1 MHIVSNQLTRWLV
14 SCMST
19 LVPLVIVAG
28 CSGDSSAPKATQTSA
43 EPTATVE
50 PETATGLDLWR
61 GLVVASEDRCSPY
74 DPDDYLYSQA
84 VEKHIVA
91 SMGGI
96 IYGPYTGKW
105 FDSTSEA
112 DIEHIVARSEA
123 HDSGLC
129 ASDAA
134 TRRQF
139 ASDLINLTL
148 ASPEVNRSQK
158 SGKDAAEWLP
168 DLNRCWFARRVIEVR
183 RQYDLTI
190 DERERDVLES
200 ILSACTSTELIVLR
214 SPPASTATSAST
226 PTPDPRCSPHELTS
240 SDRQELYNLTLHA
253 NPSWASSPKVI
264 QDFLLSQFYTL
275 EAQYLVLRALYPSEI
290 GTWRDYLMSDPAT
303 LNGEGWR
310 LLFADVIDLAKSVQT
325 PGACGPEESA
335 YELLKYHGANIL
347 MQTMVAN
354 LNPVLGGGARKVIAR
369 KLAQCRLANINRQCN
384 QAELVFQEAP
394 MWESILAKP

>member
-1 MHIVSNQLTRWLV
+1 
-14 SCMST
+14 MST
-19 LVPLVIVAG
+19 LLPLVIVAG

-61 GLVVASEDRCSPY
+61 GLVVAPEDRCSPY

-84 VEKHIVA
+84 VEQHIVA

-129 ASDAA
+129 SSGAA

-168 DLNRCWFARRVIEVR
+168 DLNRCWFARRVIDVR
-183 RQYDLTI
+183 HKYDLSI

-200 ILSACTSTELIVLR
+200 ILSTCTSTELIVLKT
-214 SPPASTATSAST
+214 PPASTATSAPT
-226 PTPDPRCSPHELTS
+226 PTPDPRCSAYELTS
-240 SDRQELYNLTLHA
+240 SDRQELYNLMLHA
-253 NPSWASSPKVI
+253 SPSWASSPKYI
-264 QDFLLSQFYTL
+264 QDFLLSRFYAL
-275 EAQYLVLRALYPSEI
+275 EAHYLALHAMYPSVMDGI
-290 GTWRDYLMSDPAT
+290 TFRDYLSEFNLPT
-303 LNGEGWR
+303 NEGWR
-310 LLFADVIDLAKSVQT
+310 LLFADLLDLAISAQT

-347 MQTMVAN
+347 MQAVDAN
-354 LNPVLGGGARKVIAR
+354 IHPALASAAREGIAR
-369 KLAQCRLANINRQCN
+369 QLAQCRLASTNLQCN

-394 MWESILAKP
+394 RWESILAKP

>member
-14 SCMST
+14 CCMST
-19 LVPLVIVAG
+19 LLPLVIVAG
-28 CSGDSSAPKATQTSA
+28 CSGDSSASKATQTPPSQQG
-43 EPTATVE
+43 

-61 GLVVASEDRCSPY
+61 GLVVAPEDRCSPY

-84 VEKHIVA
+84 VEQHIVA

-105 FDSTSEA
+105 FDSTSDT

-168 DLNRCWFARRVIEVR
+168 DLNRCWFARRVIEVGY
-183 RQYDLTI
+183 QYDLTI

-200 ILSACTSTELIVLR
+200 ILSACTSTELIVLNSPGFDSDFR
-214 SPPASTATSAST
+214 S
-226 PTPDPRCSPHELTS
+226 
-240 SDRQELYNLTLHA
+240 
-253 NPSWASSPKVI
+253 
-264 QDFLLSQFYTL
+264 
-275 EAQYLVLRALYPSEI
+275 YP
-290 GTWRDYLMSDPAT
+290 
-303 LNGEGWR
+303 
-310 LLFADVIDLAKSVQT
+310 
-325 PGACGPEESA
+325 
-335 YELLKYHGANIL
+335 
-347 MQTMVAN
+347 
-354 LNPVLGGGARKVIAR
+354 
-369 KLAQCRLANINRQCN
+369 
-384 QAELVFQEAP
+384 
-394 MWESILAKP
+394 

>member
-1 MHIVSNQLTRWLV
+1 MRLPSWHWFAA
-14 SCMST
+14 MST
-19 LVPLVIVAG
+19 LLPLVIIAG
-28 CSGDSSAPKATQTSA
+28 CSGDSSVSKATQTPAESA
-43 EPTATVE
+43 GPTATVE

-61 GLVVASEDRCSPY
+61 GLVVAPENRCSPY

-84 VEKHIVA
+84 VEEHIVA

-105 FDSTSEA
+105 FDSTSDT

-200 ILSACTSTELIVLR
+200 TLSTCTSTELIILR
-214 SPPASTATSAST
+214 TPASTATSAPT
-226 PTPDPRCSPHELTS
+226 PKPDPRCSASDLTS
-240 SDRQELYNLTLHA
+240 SDRQELYLLMLHA
-253 NPSWASSPKVI
+253 SPSWDSSPEHVK
-264 QDFLLSQFYTL
+264 DFLTSQFYTL
-275 EAQYLVLRALYPSEI
+275 EAHYLIRRVVESDVMEGI
-290 GTWRDYLMSDPAT
+290 TFRDYLSRFNLPT
-303 LNGEGWR
+303 KEGWR
-310 LLFADVIDLAKSVQT
+310 SLFDEILDLAKSVQT
-325 PGACGPEESA
+325 PGVCGPEESA

-347 MQTMVAN
+347 SQAVDAN
-354 LNPVLGGGARKVIAR
+354 LSPALRRGAERIIAQR
-369 KLAQCRLANINRQCN
+369 LAQCRLESVNLQCN
-384 QAELVFQEAP
+384 QAELVFQMAP
-394 MWESILAKP
+394 RWESILAKP

>member
-14 SCMST
+14 CCMST
-19 LVPLVIVAG
+19 LLPLVIVAG
-28 CSGDSSAPKATQTSA
+28 CSGDSSASKATQTPPSQQG
-43 EPTATVE
+43 

-61 GLVVASEDRCSPY
+61 GLVVAPEDRCSPY

-84 VEKHIVA
+84 VEQHIVA

-105 FDSTSEA
+105 FDSTSDT

-183 RQYDLTI
+183 YQYDLTI

-200 ILSACTSTELIVLR
+200 ILSACTSTELIVLKT
-214 SPPASTATSAST
+214 PPASTATSAPT
-226 PTPDPRCSPHELTS
+226 PKPDPRCSASDLTS
-240 SDRQELYNLTLHA
+240 PHRAELYQLMIYA
-253 NPSWASSPKVI
+253 NPSWNGSPQYVK
-264 QDFLLSQFYTL
+264 DFLISRFYTL
-275 EAQYLVLRALYPSEI
+275 EAHYLILRVVESDIMEGI
-290 GTWRDYLMSDPAT
+290 TFRDYLSRFNLPT
-303 LNGEGWR
+303 KEVWR
-310 LLFADVIDLAKSVQT
+310 LLFANVLDLAKSVQT
-325 PGACGPEESA
+325 PGTCGLEESA

-347 MQTMVAN
+347 SQAVTAN
-354 LNPVLGGGARKVIAR
+354 ISPTLASSAREGIASQ
-369 KLAQCRLANINRQCN
+369 LAQCRLENINLQCN

-394 MWESILAKP
+394 KWESILAKP